1 MEESLVTLVLV
12 CVCAVVTG
20 AILRVL
26 YLVWF
31 KPKMLELQLR
41 KQGIPGNKY
50 RPFTGDMNDEK
61 AAVKEA
67 WSKPMELTH
76 SIIPRVIPYN
86 HHMVKRYGKIWFKW
100 NGTTPRVN
108 ISDPDMIREILVNKS
123 GHFIKL
129 KVNPLIMLLTMGLT
143 ALEGEVWAQR
153 RKLINP
159 AFHFDK
165 LKEMVP
171 AFRTSCIGLAERW
184 KKLVSAE
191 GSCELDIWPEF
202 QNLTGDV
209 ISRSAFGSSFEE
221 GKRIFELQKEQAVLV
236 MEAARSLYLPGF
248 RFLPTAKNKRRM
260 FIDKEIKRMLR
271 EIICKKLDLMEMG
284 TSANDDLLGLLL
296 QSYNQNAASKDKNKN
311 NGITI
316 DDIIEE
322 CKLFYF
328 AGQETTSVLLTWTLI
343 LLSIYPNWQQK
354 AREEVLHTCGK
365 NPPDF
370 ESISH
375 LKIVNMI
382 IHEVLRL
389 YPPVTLMARQ
399 INKKIKLGDITL
411 PEGAEVWIPVLEV
424 HHDPEIWGEDAEE
437 FDPQRF
443 SEGVA
448 KASKG
453 QNAFFPFGWGPR
465 ICIGQTFAMI
475 EAKLALA
482 MILQRFSFEL
492 SPSYAHAPFTVITL
506 QPQYGAHLILHHL

>member
-1 MEESLVTLVLV
+1 MEESLLALGAV
-12 CVCAVVTG
+12 CVCAVIIG
-20 AILRVL
+20 ALVRVL
-26 YLVWF
+26 YLVWV
-31 KPKMLELQLR
+31 KPKMLETQLR
-41 KQGIPGNKY
+41 KQGIPGNNY
-50 RPFTGDMNDEK
+50 RLLYGDMNDEK
-61 AAVKEA
+61 AAFKEA

-76 SIIPRVIPYN
+76 SIVPRVIPYH
-86 HHMVKRYGKIWFKW
+86 HHMVKRHGKMWFKW
-100 NGTTPRVN
+100 NGTTPRVT
-108 ISDPDMIREILVNKS
+108 IHDPDKIREILVNRS
-123 GHFIKL
+123 GHFIKPE
-129 KVNPLIMLLTMGLT
+129 VNPLTMLLAMGLSS
-143 ALEGEVWAQR
+143 LEGEVWAQR

-159 AFHFDK
+159 AFHLEK

-171 AFRTSCIGLAERW
+171 AFQTSCIGLAEKW
-184 KKLVSAE
+184 EKLVSVE
-191 GSCELDIWPEF
+191 GYCELDVWPEF
-202 QNLTGDV
+202 QSLTGDV

-221 GKRIFELQKEQAVLV
+221 GKRIFKLQNEQAVLV

-271 EIICKKLDLMEMG
+271 DIIRKKLDSMEMG
-284 TSANDDLLGLLL
+284 GSANDDLLGLLL
-296 QSYNQNAASKDKNKN
+296 QSYNQNATSKDKNKN
-311 NGITI
+311 DGITI
-316 DDIIEE
+316 DNIIEE

-354 AREEVLHTCGK
+354 AREEALHTCGK
-365 NPPDF
+365 NTPDF

-375 LKIVNMI
+375 LKILNMI
-382 IHEVLRL
+382 LHEVLRL
-389 YPPVTLMARQ
+389 YPPGILMVRH
-399 INKKIKLGDITL
+399 ISKKIKLGDITL
-411 PEGAEVWIPVLEV
+411 PAGAEVWIPVLEV

-437 FDPQRF
+437 FNPQRF
-443 SEGVA
+443 SEGVS

-482 MILQRFSFEL
+482 IILQRFSFEL
-492 SPSYAHAPFTVITL
+492 SPSYAHAPFTIVTL